1 VNACHETLHFTSRH
15 LGVDP
20 FLNDLTAVGLPKDA
34 GNVPVLRLQI
44 LLNAIAFALDTDDDY
59 VWQIVNGASTLPQTI
74 VLDRN
79 GVVVYNQK
87 GSVTPEILAA
97 LYEQASAIK

>member
-1 VNACHETLHFTSRH
+1 MPDCQQLADFSITCLDGSTFTLSENRGKVVFINLWATYCTPC
-15 LGVDP
+15 V
-20 FLNDLTAVGLPKDA
+20 KE
-34 GNVPVLRLQI
+34 
-44 LLNAIAFALDTDDDY
+44 
-59 VWQIVNGASTLPQTI
+59 LPQTI

>member
-1 VNACHETLHFTSRH
+1 MNACHEALHFTSCH

-20 FLNDLTAVGLPKDA
+20 FLNDLIAVGLPKEYLSDK
-34 GNVPVLRLQI
+34 GY
-44 LLNAIAFALDTDDDY
+44 AIAFALDTDDDY